1 MRGAIRQGVKNRNEL
16 LRILS
21 DWMLYN
27 PHEELIVSFVG
38 LRITTS
44 CNVIGKD
51 KCIYC
56 DQKFVTE
63 KLTPYDI
70 MKFFREIYDK
80 GVSRHFYVSISGGE
94 PLLWGKKLYGKD
106 GIIHY
111 LARQGTYVNMNSDLQ
126 LVNTDNCVDIIQSGL
141 SSLRFSFDISDELLF
156 NEITTPGAFKRTLF
170 SVFLLSKMKEISKTY
185 MPKMFVNVV
194 ATKVNVNH
202 YEELTDFLIDFCK
215 TDICT
220 CNPDL
225 ISSLCNMHLIPLGGE
240 RNKWLLPSYEDWEH
254 FLNITIPRCK
264 EKWDSFFSEM
274 RTENTMFDFFSFANP
289 LDSDMYKGSREEVLG
304 DFVNQNYARHTNRFK
319 CYTAPTQLYILP
331 NGDAYPC
338 THHAENQTH
347 SIGNIFSDSFAK
359 LIQKNLSYLNCLPN
373 EFCEKCPLNAV
384 KLNVKMQERL
394 LRYID
399 EILNCS
405 GILEST
411 EASPSMPDS

>member
-202 YEELTDFLIDFCK
+202 
-215 TDICT
+215 
-220 CNPDL
+220 
-225 ISSLCNMHLIPLGGE
+225 
-240 RNKWLLPSYEDWEH
+240 
-254 FLNITIPRCK
+254 
-264 EKWDSFFSEM
+264 
-274 RTENTMFDFFSFANP
+274 
-289 LDSDMYKGSREEVLG
+289 
-304 DFVNQNYARHTNRFK
+304 
-319 CYTAPTQLYILP
+319 
-331 NGDAYPC
+331 
-338 THHAENQTH
+338 
-347 SIGNIFSDSFAK
+347 
-359 LIQKNLSYLNCLPN
+359 
-373 EFCEKCPLNAV
+373 
-384 KLNVKMQERL
+384 
-394 LRYID
+394 
-399 EILNCS
+399 
-405 GILEST
+405 
-411 EASPSMPDS
+411 